1 MLPGQKPALIGP
13 VRTQADALGSNGAHV
28 QADVFSTGR
37 PVRLQ
42 RGQRRHHR
50 QQGQLKFFIKITLT
64 F

>member
-1 MLPGQKPALIGP
+1 MLPGQKPTRIGP
-13 VRTQADALGSNGAHV
+13 VRAQADALRSNGPRV
-28 QADVFSTGR
+28 QKDVFSTGR